1 MENILKDGDKVKI
14 TTDLN
19 ELNRFMYQYAGEEA
33 TVIAV
38 QNGNS
43 YGQLALLDIDD
54 GEWYWSF
61 NDKLDQ
67 IFKIKND

>member
-1 MENILKDGDKVKI
+1 MDALKEGDLIKI
-14 TTDLN
+14 TDDLN
-19 ELNRFMYQYAGEEA
+19 QLNKFMYQYAGKEA
-33 TVIAV
+33 IVIAI
-38 QNGNS
+38 QQGHS

-67 IFKIKND
+67 IFRLEK

>member
-19 ELNRFMYQYAGEEA
+19 ELNRFMYQYAGKEA

-43 YGQLALLDIDD
+43 YGQIALLDIDD

-61 NDKLDQ
+61 YDKLDQ